1 MTAPSAISAAA
12 LRAALAVAE
21 RWLAANRDGV
31 NAINVYPVPDGDTG
45 TNMLLTWRAALQAAA
60 DTPED
65 GAGPYLAAFAHGA
78 LLGARGNSGVILSQM
93 LAAPPPPGGGPPP
106 RGAPPP
112 PPPAAPP
119 PGGGAPAGVLRA
131 PVAEAH
137 ASVARTP
144 D

>member
-78 LLGARGNSGVILSQM
+78 LLGARGNSGGIPSQM
-93 LAAPPPPGGGPPP
+93 LAGPARPVGGPRPPGG
-106 RGAPPP
+106 RAA
-112 PPPAAPP
+112 PPAARPAAR
-119 PGGGAPAGVLRA
+119 GGAPAEVLRDA
-131 PVAEAH
+131 VAEAH